1 MFAAN
6 RSSMDLYILWLE
18 ILFCY
23 RVRFSTNRVFILSV
37 FLVDQITMNIDFQFT
52 CISRDIW
59 QSTICGHQLCNHMV
73 DGNII
78 HDPFCNGIFIS
89 FQHLSRGDQTTMDI
103 DFQFIFYFTHSSL
116 SNNNKLK
123 DDINQLNY

>member
-1 MFAAN
+1 
-6 RSSMDLYILWLE
+6 
-18 ILFCY
+18 
-23 RVRFSTNRVFILSV
+23 
-37 FLVDQITMNIDFQFT
+37 
-52 CISRDIW
+52 
-59 QSTICGHQLCNHMV
+59 MV

-89 FQHLSRGDQTTMDI
+89 FQHLSPGSDNNGYRLSI
-103 DFQFIFYFTHSSL
+103 YSYFTHSSL